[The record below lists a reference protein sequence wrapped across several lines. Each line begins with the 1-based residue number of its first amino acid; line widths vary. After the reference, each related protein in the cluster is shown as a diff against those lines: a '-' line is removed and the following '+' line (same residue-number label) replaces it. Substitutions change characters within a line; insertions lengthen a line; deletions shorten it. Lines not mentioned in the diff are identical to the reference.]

1 MVSGAD
7 SIDDM
12 DSATARPDGPAVHP
26 GAGPV
31 DAGNVAAAVVLSAT
45 SVKLDAVAAGL
56 LARLATTTPVLRATD
71 QVVFVDVDDTV
82 RQTYGYA
89 KHGAGRGYTG
99 IERLNALLAV
109 ISTPLSAPLIAT
121 SNTPSGH
128 SSRPWAGP
136 RPKLRTPGAADRW
149 TWLIIA
155 AIPSYGWPARWPA
168 ICAAP
173 GRNRPRGAGS
183 PRPGSRLGPPRLSEH
198 PGHTTLPACAP
209 KPSRP
214 GLGRRPGSR
223 NRSLHPLRRRDDRQT
238 RPHHHRSTAADG
250 LKIKL

>member
-12 DSATARPDGPAVHP
+12 DPATARPDGPAVHP

-109 ISTPLSAPLIAT
+109 ISTPLSAPLMRPRTRLPAT
-121 SNTPSGH
+121 QADPGLDPAQNCAPRA
-128 SSRPWAGP
+128 RPTAGP
-136 RPKLRTPGAADRW
+136 G
-149 TWLIIA
+149 
-155 AIPSYGWPARWPA
+155 
-168 ICAAP
+168 
-173 GRNRPRGAGS
+173 
-183 PRPGSRLGPPRLSEH
+183 
-198 PGHTTLPACAP
+198 
-209 KPSRP
+209 
-214 GLGRRPGSR
+214 
-223 NRSLHPLRRRDDRQT
+223 
-238 RPHHHRSTAADG
+238 
-250 LKIKL
+250 